1 MKILKYL
8 YVWARR
14 LPWRFTVP
22 FTVLLVL
29 WLCLVALL
37 FKKFEVSQ
45 ITALLFSLFGYK
57 LPSLK
62 EPTSGFIY
70 YKVLVWL
77 ILDSLV
83 SLAIV
88 AFAILA
94 SYNLAALIYRRI
106 RKHPPRKAYVHTPT
120 PPDKGSE
127 NVLNEFK
134 ERNKIDDLSI
144 GLILAGGGAKGA
156 YQAGALKGIY
166 EFLEK
171 NNSLRNVKMIAGTS
185 IGAWNSMFW
194 LAGLV
199 KPPDGKSPSAHEHW
213 WRTISL
219 DQIMDFSSYLPLR
232 RNYFLTTEPW
242 KEMFNEIF
250 VKAQKVNESLKKL
263 FPLHDDAPFHF
274 YLTRSN
280 VIRGQLEFATNNT
293 KLPIL
298 RRENWKTNE
307 EEPLVDSDL
316 YEIISGQTKDPLER
330 LRIAVFASMDIPPL
344 FPYMLIKTDMNE
356 WFEDGGVVDNLPVRF
371 GAEMEECNLLF
382 VLPLN
387 ASFAEMVSHNSVTK
401 RLFRVMNIRQGVLE
415 NNSIKLTRLYNDKIR
430 TENKINKLKGET
442 GQKPLLSVFAICPD
456 QPLAI
461 NTAEF
466 WKTTEA
472 GEAFDLMYAATREG
486 LNDRFMELT
495 DPNDLKMTLVGPTG
509 EKRIINDIF

>member
-1 MKILKYL
+1 M
-8 YVWARR
+8 
-14 LPWRFTVP
+14 VP
-22 FTVLLVL
+22 FAVLLVL

-37 FKKFEVSQ
+37 FKRFEVSQ

-62 EPTSGFIY
+62 APASGFIY
-70 YKVLVWL
+70 YMIWL
-77 ILDSLV
+77 IFNSLV

-94 SYNLAALIYRRI
+94 SYNLAALFYRRI

-120 PPDKGSE
+120 PPEKGSGTG
-127 NVLNEFK
+127 LKEFK
-134 ERNKIDDLSI
+134 KRNKIENLSI

-171 NNSLRNVKMIAGTS
+171 NNSLNNVKMIAGTS

-194 LAGLV
+194 MAGLV
-199 KPPDGKSPSAHEHW
+199 KPPDGKSLSAHEHW
-213 WRTISL
+213 WKSISV
-219 DQIMDFSSYLPLR
+219 DQIMDFSSYWPLR

-250 VKAQKVNESLKKL
+250 VKTPKVKESLKKL
-263 FPLHDDAPFHF
+263 FPANEDVPIHF

-280 VIRGQLEFATNNT
+280 VVLGQLEFATNNT
-293 KLPIL
+293 KLPKL
-298 RRENWKTNE
+298 RRENWKTKE
-307 EEPLVDSDL
+307 KEPLINSDL
-316 YEIISGQTKDPLER
+316 YEIISGQTKDPMER

-344 FPYMLIKTDMNE
+344 FPYMRIKTDMNE

-387 ASFAEMVSHNSVTK
+387 ASFAEMLSHNSVTK

-415 NNSIKLTRLYNDKIR
+415 NNSIKLARLYNDKIR
-430 TENKINKLKGET
+430 TENEINKLKGET

-461 NTAEF
+461 STAEF

-472 GEAFDLMYAATREG
+472 GEAFDLMYAATREA
-486 LNDRFMELT
+486 LNDKFMELT
-495 DPNDLKMTLVGPTG
+495 DPNDLKMTLVGATG
-509 EKRIINDIF
+509 EKKIINDKF